1 MTKEQ
6 LQTIR
11 SAVLHFRESKK
22 ESLIRSR
29 VRWSEQTCKRNWLTR
44 FLYRLPNKPFTPL
57 LALDSLQQESGCF
70 SPLIDCEIAG
80 WKALDLCDAVE
91 AAQDLGL
98 PLKLSVEDVNLLNS
112 WLK

>member
-6 LQTIR
+6 LNTIR
-11 SAVLHFRESKK
+11 DNISKYRANREEK
-22 ESLIRSR
+22 LIQGRIK
-29 VRWSEQTCKRNWLTR
+29 WSEEACKRNWPVR
-44 FLYRLPNKPFTPL
+44 FIYSLPSKPFTPI
-57 LALDSLQQESGCF
+57 LALDSLQQDGMF
-70 SPLIDCEIAG
+70 SPLIDCKIAG